1 MVATPTRINRRT
13 CAKLDIAWE
22 KLPHDF
28 VLPDDPLDNINQPPL
43 ASALT
48 ESLDLSG
55 YLSQSAFTC
64 SNYGLCANLAGKTVV
79 KAPDWAWV
87 MATKVPR
94 EDIVRSYTPHLEG
107 DVPVIVM
114 EFLSYTEGSEYSI
127 KSSYP
132 PGKWFY
138 YEQVLQVP
146 NYVIF
151 NPDDGTLEVFSLN
164 DEGSNEGFYKAVMP
178 NEDGLYLIAD
188 VNLFLGLWQG
198 THLDRTG
205 YWLRWWDSDG
215 QMLLWGDEL
224 SSIEK
229 QRADEERQRAEQAE
243 QALEQAEQA
252 QQNAIAKLATLGLS
266 LDSIADALS
275 LPISDVQQYLQ
286 KQEK

>member
-13 CAKLDIAWE
+13 RAKLDIVWE

-28 VLPDDPLDNINQPPL
+28 ILLDDPLDNINQPPL

-114 EFLSYTEGSEYSI
+114 EFLSYTEGGEYSI

-188 VNLFLGLWQG
+188 VNLLLGLWQG

-224 SSIEK
+224 SSVEK

>member
-13 CAKLDIAWE
+13 RAKLDIAWE

-64 SNYGLCANLAGKTVV
+64 SNYGLCANLAGKTIV

-94 EDIVRSYTPHLEG
+94 KDIVRSYTPYLEG

-164 DEGSNEGFYKAVMP
+164 DEGSNERSNEGTYKVVMP

-205 YWLRWWDSDG
+205 YWLRWWDADG
-215 QMLLWGDEL
+215 QMLLWGSEL
-224 SSIEK
+224 
-229 QRADEERQRAEQAE
+229 AEQEKEKAE
-243 QALEQAEQA
+243 QEREK
-252 QQNAIAKLATLGLS
+252 AIAKLILLGLS
-266 LDSIADALS
+266 VDQIADTLS
-275 LPISDVQQYLQ
+275 LSVSDVQQRLQ
-286 KQEK
+286 Q